1 MKEASLH
8 PSQVLVNSKGYGSKD
23 TNTSKAVI
31 DNSIDTEPNSANV
44 NSTKKDNNNNNM
56 PVEQLTSHMLSSA
69 ANLLPTKLNIV
80 VVSCCYLVN
89 TKKLLLWVVIVSVML
104 TGSVYYNT
112 QS

>member
-44 NSTKKDNNNNNM
+44 NSTKKDNNNNM